1 MLTFLLNTIKFL
13 VLLIIICI
21 GLCILAITFAA
32 IRELVWTIKYENR
45 RKYLEREESYNAKEL
60 KDYRAIGLTP
70 EQLKEVDR
78 LYTKKC
84 QEVSELSKKLEQEEK
99 KNENGSI

>member
-21 GLCILAITFAA
+21 GLGILAVAFAA

-45 RKYLEREESYNAKEL
+45 RKYLEQEESYNAKEL

-70 EQLKEVDR
+70 EQLREVDR